1 MATSTNTPN
10 PHDGLV
16 EALAILFNI
25 AIFAWLIAW
34 LTSCSP
40 RTITVPEYHTEYVT
54 RTDTFHRVD
63 SVYRHD
69 SVAVYLQGETI
80 CKDKY
85 VYLDKWHKVYK
96 TTTDTLVKTDSIRV
110 PVPVER
116 QLSKWE
122 QTQMTVG
129 KWALNTI
136 AGLLVALVVY
146 LAVWWYRRK
155 R

>member
-40 RTITVPEYHTEYVT
+40 RTITVPECHTEYVT

-110 PVPVER
+110 PVPMDR

-122 QTQMTVG
+122 QTKMDVG
-129 KWALNTI
+129 GWCIGALTTL
-136 AGLLVALVVY
+136 LLVLFLY
-146 LAVWWYRRK
+146 LIYKNMWL
-155 R
+155 

>member
-10 PHDGLV
+10 PHDDLV
-16 EALAILFNI
+16 EAIAILFNI

-40 RTITVPEYHTEYVT
+40 RTITVPEYHTEYVVKA
-54 RTDTFHRVD
+54 DTLVKHDSICHRD
-63 SVYRHD
+63 SV
-69 SVAVYLQGETI
+69 SVYLQGETI
-80 CKDKY
+80 CRDRYKY
-85 VYLDKWHKVYK
+85 IDRYKYVYK

-122 QTQMTVG
+122 TTQMTVG
-129 KWALNTI
+129 KWALYSI